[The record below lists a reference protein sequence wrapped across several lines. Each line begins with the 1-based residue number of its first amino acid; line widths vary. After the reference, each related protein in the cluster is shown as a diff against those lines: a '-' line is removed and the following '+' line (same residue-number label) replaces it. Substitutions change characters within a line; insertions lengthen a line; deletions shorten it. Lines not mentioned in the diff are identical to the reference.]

1 MPVIKDEHPLAEWLT
16 GLRSSSGSSSRRT
29 VVVQSAHL
37 LGDLIDQG
45 LVDANTDLF
54 LGDAG
59 TATRPA
65 ALTAGWE
72 LPRTFT
78 GSFALFDSDILLDN
92 GYRMLLRQYG
102 TAEFHCLETPTAL
115 RVTDAH
121 DLSAYLRDADEAW
134 SGGVFARHV
143 THPNAITADLA
154 ALGGGAQRSGPAD
167 RLYVFPDAA
176 VSTSPTG
183 AVLGTA
189 ADQLP
194 AIIARWQRANQVSAQ
209 PDAIGLGRVVDERD
223 RTDALTERPW
233 ISRYLLA
240 VSVIRAVRRSHRIP
254 DRVSGF
260 GGRLTPG
267 LAAPTTPDDLL
278 APVLLRVG
286 NEYQA
291 YDGRTGAH
299 VVLPAGA
306 VATIE
311 QMLTP
316 DDVAGARSATGG
328 QDTLRMLAAAGIS
341 EQWRRDFQWEE

>member
-1 MPVIKDEHPLAEWLT
+1 MISDEHPLTDWLT
-16 GLRSSSGSSSRRT
+16 GLRSSSRAGSRRT
-29 VVVQSAHL
+29 VVVAAPHV

-45 LVDANTDLF
+45 LVDENTDLF

-59 TATRPA
+59 VPAGPPAVTAE
-65 ALTAGWE
+65 WE

-78 GSFALFDSDILLDN
+78 GSFTLFDSDILLDN

-134 SGGVFARHV
+134 SDGVFARHI

-183 AVLGTA
+183 SVLGTA

-194 AIIARWQRANQVSAQ
+194 MIIARWQHANQISAH
-209 PDAIGLGRVVDERD
+209 PDATGLARVVDERD

-240 VSVIRAVRRSHRIP
+240 VNAIRAVRRSHRIP

-267 LAAPTTPDDLL
+267 LAAPTAPDDLL

-291 YDGRTGAH
+291 HDGSTGAH

-316 DDVAGARSATGG
+316 DDAAGARPATGG
-328 QDTLRMLAAAGIS
+328 QDTLRLLAAAGIS
-341 EQWRRDFQWEE
+341 EQWRRDFRWE